1 MSAMLNMRSSRLWCL
16 NRAPINY
23 AKLQTATNN
32 PKISAKM
39 RYSQI
44 VNTPA
49 NTRTIK
55 GKVVQRTI
63 VPLTN

>member
-16 NRAPINY
+16 TRAPIEY
-23 AKLQTATNN
+23 SKIQTSTNN
-32 PKISAKM
+32 PKISQKM

-44 VNTPA
+44 VNTTA

-55 GKVVQRTI
+55 GQNVQRTI
-63 VPLTN
+63 APLTN